1 MTDADRLS
9 VDELTDEQIE
19 RILNT
24 RGFRKM
30 LAYQRLAEGVEV
42 LKDQDEIYESLV
54 TSITKQHGS
63 VTTEASVEE
72 VLRLF
77 REEVETFTE
86 PLVDADNPEE
96 EIDLDDLTFSE
107 DEEES
112 LAEPDATPKN
122 I

>member
-1 MTDADRLS
+1 MNDTNRLT

-19 RILNT
+19 AVLNT

-30 LAYQRLAEGVEV
+30 LAYQQLAQGVEV

-63 VTTEASVEE
+63 VSTESSVEE

-77 REEVETFTE
+77 RHEVETFTE
-86 PLVDADNPEE
+86 PLVDTDNPEE
-96 EIDLDDLTFSE
+96 EVDLEDLTFSE
-107 DEEES
+107 GDEITSE
-112 LAEPDATPKN
+112 T

>member
-1 MTDADRLS
+1 MNDKDRIT

-19 RILNT
+19 AILNT

-63 VTTEASVEE
+63 VSTESSVEE
-72 VLRLF
+72 VLNLF
-77 REEVETFTE
+77 RKEVETFTE

-96 EIDLDDLTFSE
+96 EVDLDELAFSD
-107 DEEES
+107 DEPTVPN
-112 LAEPDATPKN
+112 A
-122 I
+122 

>member
-1 MTDADRLS
+1 MKDMERIT
-9 VDELTDEQIE
+9 VDDLTDDQIE
-19 RILNT
+19 AILNT

-42 LKDQDEIYESLV
+42 LEDQDEIYDSLV
-54 TSITKQHGS
+54 TSITKQHSQVRSESS
-63 VTTEASVEE
+63 VRD
-72 VLRLF
+72 VLKLF

-96 EIDLDDLTFSE
+96 EVDLDDLTFSE
-107 DEEES
+107 EADSGEEE
-112 LAEPDATPKN
+112 ATAKN